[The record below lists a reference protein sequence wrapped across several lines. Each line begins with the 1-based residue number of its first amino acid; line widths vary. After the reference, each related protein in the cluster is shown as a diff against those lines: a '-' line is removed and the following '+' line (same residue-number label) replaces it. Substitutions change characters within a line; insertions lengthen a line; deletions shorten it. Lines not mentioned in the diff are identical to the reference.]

1 MSLETQLLLQAAEMA
16 GDRGDWADAVR
27 LLQELAAAEPDLP
40 GLQRQLGQALRHAG
54 QEAAAEAAY
63 NRALARQPADPALL
77 LDLALLCQ
85 QTGRPAE
92 ALALYR
98 SSLSRLPGQAEAEAA
113 VGPLQAALPPSFTP
127 EVSGRLVLARRA
139 RALGDQAAA
148 ATHYHA
154 VLEILP
160 RLDEVR
166 RALAE
171 CGGSAPQPQAETK
184 TETEPFMLR
193 SLAAKF
199 IQPQPAWLE
208 SVLEAEAA
216 PWRAVTGPAGVL
228 QPAPALAERGPVVF
242 PPVLDAY
249 LAGDMARAATLL
261 PADAP
266 RRAEAEA
273 QLLREAQLRHAAAA
287 DPASAA
293 ALLPGL
299 PTDIGLDEAARQ
311 AGDSYFTPEAAR
323 LRYLLRRA
331 MAEQQPLPAPASL
344 PLALLRFETDVLF
357 AMAGRLD
364 VRLLLPLPIL
374 THDGGLL
381 YRMVDNCLASRDDR
395 LGLPLAEMGEAFFQ
409 RRGDRFKSL
418 QFVLKGA
425 ELLQMRGAEGHAPAM
440 ERYLRALAVAEAPEL
455 LLAALKGAL
464 AMLAPAERQ
473 SGAAIASLSDS
484 LARQGTDLIASS
496 LAELLRVAS
505 GVGDPI
511 LRRGID
517 LLSDSLASRD
527 DATIRLPVSALT
539 SPAMFGHMLLHGM
552 RGMKQE
558 QVLRPTAQQ
567 MAAYASG
574 FADIEAS
581 SQHLAALLGKGE
593 LDTIAAIS
601 AYITRCYGEPFRRGD
616 GEAITAIVSS
626 RNVGDT
632 LLYMAAL
639 ATFSLAAGR
648 PVHVLHR
655 EERTMLRD
663 FFGAVPGL
671 TFEAIPNTQDIPLPL
686 SLNRLAPGNVSL
698 FYEFPWFM
706 ARERPRLTEPELEQ
720 NFLWDKIVKVMLS
733 GAAMLPPRVE
743 IKRPPLY
750 PSVTWNTTA
759 RKRFAE
765 LGLKR
770 GRTVFLSPLANTLFH
785 LTPSRFN
792 HFRSFWQEAI
802 QIFRQAGFLV
812 VSNSVNNHKAE
823 SLFPDAGV
831 PELNLDLRELPA
843 FIAECGYFAGVRSGL
858 CDLLALCG
866 LEGIQSRTLYM
877 RGAEHCIGLAEFG
890 MSEVV
895 ADFNRQTP
903 RDLAEGLFA
912 DWLKTPN

>member
-1 MSLETQLLLQAAEMA
+1 
-16 GDRGDWADAVR
+16 
-27 LLQELAAAEPDLP
+27 
-40 GLQRQLGQALRHAG
+40 
-54 QEAAAEAAY
+54 
-63 NRALARQPADPALL
+63 
-77 LDLALLCQ
+77 
-85 QTGRPAE
+85 
-92 ALALYR
+92 
-98 SSLSRLPGQAEAEAA
+98 
-113 VGPLQAALPPSFTP
+113 
-127 EVSGRLVLARRA
+127 
-139 RALGDQAAA
+139 
-148 ATHYHA
+148 
-154 VLEILP
+154 
-160 RLDEVR
+160 
-166 RALAE
+166 
-171 CGGSAPQPQAETK
+171 
-184 TETEPFMLR
+184 MLR

-199 IQPQPAWLE
+199 TQQPAWLE

-216 PWRAVTGPAGVL
+216 PWRVGTGPAGQL
-228 QPAPALAERGPVVF
+228 LPPSALPAEGPIVF
-242 PPVLDAY
+242 PPMLDAY
-249 LAGDMARAATLL
+249 LAGDLHRVASLL

-266 RRAEAEA
+266 HRAEAEA
-273 QLLREAQLRHAAAA
+273 QLQREVRLREAVA
-287 DPASAA
+287 DPAAAA

-299 PTDIGLDEAARQ
+299 PGLPAGLSLDEAARQ
-311 AGDSYFTPEAAR
+311 AGDSYFAPEAAR
-323 LRYLLRRA
+323 FRYLMRRA
-331 MAEQQPLPAPASL
+331 MAEGQPLPAPASV
-344 PLALLRFETDVLF
+344 PLGLLRFETDVLF
-357 AMAGRLD
+357 ALAGRLD
-364 VRLLLPLPIL
+364 AALLLPLPIL
-374 THDGGLL
+374 THGGGLL

-409 RRGDRFKSL
+409 RCGELFKSL

-440 ERYLRALAVAEAPEL
+440 DRYLRAVAVAEAPEL
-455 LLAALKGAL
+455 LLAALRGAL
-464 AMLAPAERQ
+464 SMLPPAERQ
-473 SGAAIASLSDS
+473 GGPAIARLSGS
-484 LARQGTDLIASS
+484 LARQGTDLIARS

-505 GVGDPI
+505 GVGDPV
-511 LRRGID
+511 LRRGIA

-527 DATIRLPVSALT
+527 DATIRLPISALT
-539 SPAMFGHMLLHGM
+539 SPAMFGHMLLHGL
-552 RGMKQE
+552 RGTPQE
-558 QVLRPTAQQ
+558 ESLRPTVQQ

-574 FADIEAS
+574 FTDIEAS
-581 SQHLAALLGKGE
+581 SHHLAGLLGKGE
-593 LDTIAAIS
+593 LDSIAAIS

-616 GEAITAIVSS
+616 GQAITAVVSS

-632 LLYMAAL
+632 LLYLAAL
-639 ATFSLAAGR
+639 AAFTLASGR

-671 TFEAIPNTQDIPLPL
+671 TFESIPNTQDIPLPL

-698 FYEFPWFM
+698 FYEFPWYM
-706 ARERPRLTEPELEQ
+706 GRERARLTEPQLER

-750 PSVTWNTTA
+750 PSVAWNTAA
-759 RKRFAE
+759 RRRFAE

-792 HFRSFWQEAI
+792 HFRAFWQETI
-802 QIFRQAGFLV
+802 QIFRQADFMV

-895 ADFNRQTP
+895 ADFTQHTP

-912 DWLKTPN
+912 DWLKARG

>member
-16 GDRGDWADAVR
+16 GDRGDWADALR
-27 LLQELAAAEPDLP
+27 LFQELAAAQPDLP
-40 GLQRQLGQALRHAG
+40 GIQRQLGQALRQTG
-54 QEAAAEAAY
+54 QHAAAEAAY
-63 NRALARQPADPALL
+63 TRALARQPADPALL
-77 LDLALLCQ
+77 LELARLCQ
-85 QTGRPAE
+85 QTSRPAE

-113 VGPLQAALPPSFTP
+113 VGPLQATLPAGFTP
-127 EVSGRLVLARRA
+127 DISGRLVLARRT
-139 RALGDQAAA
+139 RAMGDQPAAA
-148 ATHYHA
+148 VHYRA
-154 VLEILP
+154 VLDILP
-160 RLDEVR
+160 ELDEVR

-171 CGGSAPQPQAETK
+171 CESTTPPPAT
-184 TETEPFMLR
+184 TESEPSMLR
-193 SLAAKF
+193 SQAIKLTQQA
-199 IQPQPAWLE
+199 AWLE

-216 PWRAVTGPAGVL
+216 PWRVGTGPAGQL
-228 QPAPALAERGPVVF
+228 LPPAALPAEGPIVF
-242 PPVLDAY
+242 PPMLDAY
-249 LAGDMARAATLL
+249 LAGDLHRVASLV

-273 QLLREAQLRHAAAA
+273 QLQREVRLRETVG
-287 DPASAA
+287 DPTAAA

-299 PTDIGLDEAARQ
+299 PLGISLEDAARQ
-311 AGDSYFTPEAAR
+311 AGDSYFAPEAAR
-323 LRYLLRRA
+323 LRYLMRRA
-331 MAEQQPLPAPASL
+331 MAEGQPLPAAAPPMHS
-344 PLALLRFETDVLF
+344 LRFETDVLF

-364 VRLLLPLPIL
+364 VRPLLPLPIL
-374 THDGGLL
+374 THGGGLL

-409 RRGDRFKSL
+409 RRGELFKSL

-425 ELLQMRGAEGHAPAM
+425 ELLQMLGAEGQAPAM
-440 ERYLRALAVAEAPEL
+440 ERYLRALAVADAPEL
-455 LLAALKGAL
+455 VLAALRGAL
-464 AMLAPAERQ
+464 TLLPPHERQ
-473 SGAAIASLSDS
+473 ESPGLARIAGS
-484 LARQGTDLIASS
+484 LARQGPDLIAKS
-496 LAELLRVAS
+496 LAELLRIAS

-517 LLSDSLASRD
+517 LLSDSLSAREE
-527 DATIRLPVSALT
+527 ATIRLPVSALT
-539 SPAMFGHMLLHGM
+539 SPAMFGHMLLHGLH
-552 RGMKQE
+552 GMPQE
-558 QVLRPTAQQ
+558 EALRRTVHQ

-574 FADIEAS
+574 FTDIQAS
-581 SQHLAALLGKGE
+581 SQHLAVLLGNGD
-593 LDTIAAIS
+593 LDTISAIS
-601 AYITRCYGEPFRRGD
+601 AYITRSYGAPFRRGD
-616 GEAITAIVSS
+616 GEAITAVISS

-632 LLYMAAL
+632 LLYLAAL
-639 ATFSLAAGR
+639 AAFSLASGR

-671 TFEAIPNTQDIPLPL
+671 TFESIPNTQDVPLPL

-706 ARERPRLTEPELEQ
+706 ARERARLTEPGLER

-750 PSVTWNTTA
+750 PSVEWNTAA
-759 RKRFAE
+759 RRRFAE
-765 LGLKR
+765 LGLRR

-802 QIFRQAGFLV
+802 EIFRAAGFMV

-895 ADFNRQTP
+895 ADFTQHTP
-903 RDLAEGLFA
+903 RQLAKGLFG
-912 DWLKTPN
+912 DWLKTRA